1 MKKNFL
7 SWFFFSLCL
16 AVGFTACD
24 DDDDDAT
31 TSVAFPAKATLT
43 ADAGETKEITFD
55 ATTNWTLT
63 SSELWTTFLNGEAE
77 EYSLSG
83 QAGKQTVKV
92 KVSDIGQGNE
102 AKSVAHITMSY
113 GDKSAIIADIERNAK
128 GFSFVMKDA
137 EGNVIDPETG
147 IIELA
152 YDKYTSYT
160 FESNF
165 RFAATNR
172 PDWVEIEGGSIVGAP
187 GHTTTGKLQFV
198 ENGVSKKYAIGAD
211 KGNTI
216 TFSDEKG
223 AWSKSYKVSFKGMN
237 PESIDWE
244 GPQNFNW
251 IVSLDGTSFTQT
263 TQNGLD
269 GSSSSSTYNKYIPF
283 NISCLEDDY
292 VPVLFQVVEEW
303 GMKRISM
310 ASDEE
315 PILWMRL
322 EDKGRGKARL
332 YVDQIYPE
340 EGISEREGFVLV
352 FPRAEYERL
361 TEEDLWYGM
370 DEESNVVVSKMDPNT
385 GAMNQEI
392 AYYYSENNMLINFVQ
407 KEVKQGGTEDT
418 PQFKVTYY
426 DSSWNQVEAEV
437 VKETDEAK
445 LSEWGAEYGTKVYT
459 MVQPE
464 TPMGF
469 NVDPMEEGEYEA
481 DWLLSAFLG
490 NGLFPNNDYQSIS
503 VDDGTNIT
511 VWLSEPITQDVS
523 IVIKDAM
530 TWQNKKVLIITPRQ

>member
-7 SWFFFSLCL
+7 SWLFFSLCL

-31 TSVAFPAKATLT
+31 TSVAFPTKATLT
-43 ADAGETKEITFD
+43 ADAGETKEISFD

-63 SSELWTTFLNGEAE
+63 SSELWVTFLNGETD

-83 QAGKQTVKV
+83 QAGKQTIKV
-92 KVSDIGQGNE
+92 KINDIKQSNE
-102 AKSVAHITMSY
+102 AKTVAHIALSY

-128 GFSFVMKDA
+128 GFSFVVKDA

-147 IIELA
+147 AIEVA

-165 RFAATNR
+165 RFAATNH
-172 PDWVEIEGGSIVGAP
+172 PDWVGIEGGSIVGTP
-187 GHTTTGKLQFV
+187 GNATTGKLQFV
-198 ENGVSKKYAIGAD
+198 ENGASKKYAISAD

-216 TFSDEKG
+216 TFSDERG
-223 AWSKSYKVSFKGMN
+223 AWSKNYKVSFKGMS
-237 PESIDWE
+237 PKSIDWE
-244 GPQNFNW
+244 GPKNFNW
-251 IVSLDGTSFTQT
+251 IVSLDGTTFTQT

-269 GSSSSSTYNKYIPF
+269 GNSSSSTYNKYVPF
-283 NISCLEDDY
+283 TISCLEDDY
-292 VPVLFQVVEEW
+292 VPVLFQVVDEW

-315 PILWMRL
+315 PIWWMRL
-322 EDKGRGKARL
+322 EDKGKGKARL

-340 EGISEREGFVLV
+340 EGITEREGFVLV

-361 TEEDLWYGM
+361 TAEDLWYGM

-385 GAMNQEI
+385 GSMSQEI

-407 KEVKQGGTEDT
+407 KEVKQGGNEDA

-426 DSSWNQVEAEV
+426 DSNWNLVEAEV

-459 MVQPE
+459 MEQPE
-464 TPMGF
+464 TYMGF
-469 NVDPMEEGEYEA
+469 TVDPMEDGDYEI
-481 DWLLSAFLG
+481 DWFFSAFLG
-490 NGLFPNNDYQSIS
+490 KGAFPNNDYQSIA
-503 VDDGTNIT
+503 VEDGRNIT
-511 VWLSEPITQDVS
+511 TWLSEPITDDVS
-523 IVIKDAM
+523 IAIKDAM